1 MTKKQFSVTVTDE
14 DFERLQAKLA
24 ASESALAAMTANAE
38 IARLDLAAMTEE
50 RGRWRDLVAE
60 RTAERG
66 AECARAVR
74 LEAALRPFAEYA
86 KFVGPSKDDDTVLA
100 YQGGYYNGSHK
111 VTLGHCRAARAALA
125 ETGGGEAAGTERR

>member
-66 AECARAVR
+66 AGCARAVR
-74 LEAALRPFAEYA
+74 LEAALRPFAAFAEA
-86 KFVGPSKDDDTVLA
+86 WDK
-100 YQGGYYNGSHK
+100 YNPGITAMRDEWELKHVCGVSIL
-111 VTLGHCRAARAALA
+111 VGHCRAARAAI
-125 ETGGGEAAGTERR
+125 EEATK